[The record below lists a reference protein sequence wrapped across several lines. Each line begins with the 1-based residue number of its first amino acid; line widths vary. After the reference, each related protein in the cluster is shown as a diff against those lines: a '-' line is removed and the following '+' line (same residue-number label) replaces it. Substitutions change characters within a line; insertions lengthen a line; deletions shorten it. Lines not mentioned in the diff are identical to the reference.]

1 MDCDVP
7 TLHGHQ
13 YGAKVKCKDCHSSY
27 RFCRENVPDWGDLTP
42 EDRKKY
48 ILKNKGKGGRG
59 KKRVLQKLDE
69 DSKLDLS
76 ALVLYYVGPAC
87 VSIMSPQDITYDLVQ
102 FDSTIHIATEDI
114 PGSCG

>member
-13 YGAKVKCKDCHSSY
+13 YGGKVKCKDCHSSY
-27 RFCRENVPDWGDLTP
+27 RFCRENVPEWGDLTP

-59 KKRVLQKLDE
+59 RKRVLQKLDE
-69 DSKLDLS
+69 DSKLNLS
-76 ALVLYYVGPAC
+76 GIVRCTINLCFSDFAPRHV
-87 VSIMSPQDITYDLVQ
+87 TYGLVQ
-102 FDSTIHIATEDI
+102 FD
-114 PGSCG
+114 